1 LTLEALVDLYE
12 LQKNSTESLSNF
24 LIWRCAI
31 NLSLI
36 REVLL
41 HNFASA
47 VIHHFT
53 SSLHSL
59 EGT

>member
-1 LTLEALVDLYE
+1 MTLEALVDLYE

-24 LIWRCAI
+24 LKWRYAV
-31 NLSLI
+31 NMSLI

-41 HNFASA
+41 HSFASA
-47 VIHHFT
+47 VIHHFV